1 MNDNTA
7 AYDEFLRERNGHKRP
22 KWNCDIC
29 DVSLLDG
36 DQYQQHLRGKN
47 HEKKMRV
54 RAGNTKVWKKLL
66 VPLSFVTKSP
76 AIAQLMSHDV
86 ICCLLKRHYHY
97 SSHFHLLVMSRCL
110 TISAICAASSPV
122 TTEPSTTRTSKV
134 KST

>member
-54 RAGNTKVWKKLL
+54 RAGNMKVWKKLL

-76 AIAQLMSHDV
+76 AIAQLMSYDV
-86 ICCLLKRHYHY
+86 ICCFSLKRHYHY
-97 SSHFHLLVMSRCL
+97 SSQF
-110 TISAICAASSPV
+110 
-122 TTEPSTTRTSKV
+122 
-134 KST
+134 